1 VRGEIYRAQISL
13 PGYPITLSAER
24 KKMSKQSSWLS
35 FKDVLEE
42 LGVARSTMNDWRARG
57 QGPRFV
63 KLPGGQLR
71 LSRVEYDEWCANLQE
86 AVA

>member
-1 VRGEIYRAQISL
+1 
-13 PGYPITLSAER
+13 
-24 KKMSKQSSWLS
+24 MSKQSSWLS

-71 LSRVEYDEWCANLQE
+71 LSRVEFA
-86 AVA
+86 